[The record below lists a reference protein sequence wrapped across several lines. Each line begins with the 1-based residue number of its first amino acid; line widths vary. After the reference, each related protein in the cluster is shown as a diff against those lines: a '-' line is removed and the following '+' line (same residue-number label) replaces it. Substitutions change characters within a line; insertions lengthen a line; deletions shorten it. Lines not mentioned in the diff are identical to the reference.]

1 MRVTRRLDQ
10 ALRALVELARLEN
23 GQRMAVSGLSERLGL
38 SKRVL
43 EQQITELAKHGMVE
57 CRRGAR
63 GGCRLARPAGEIT
76 VEQVMHLLE
85 GEVLDEHVGARNAV
99 SLMWADI
106 AELIQGAAA
115 AITVADLTRNQ
126 VELESETNPIYFI

>member
-1 MRVTRRLDQ
+1 MRVTQRLDQ

-23 GQRMAVSGLSERLGL
+23 DQRMAVSGLSERLGL

-43 EQQITELAKHGMVE
+43 EQQVTELARHGLVE
-57 CRRGAR
+57 CRRGPH

-76 VEQVMHLLE
+76 VAHVMHLLE
-85 GEVLDEHVGARNAV
+85 GGVLDGHVGAGNAV

-106 AELIQGAAA
+106 AETIQGVTA
-115 AITVADLTRNQ
+115 AITVADLARNQ
-126 VELESETNPIYFI
+126 AEVEIDTSPTYFI